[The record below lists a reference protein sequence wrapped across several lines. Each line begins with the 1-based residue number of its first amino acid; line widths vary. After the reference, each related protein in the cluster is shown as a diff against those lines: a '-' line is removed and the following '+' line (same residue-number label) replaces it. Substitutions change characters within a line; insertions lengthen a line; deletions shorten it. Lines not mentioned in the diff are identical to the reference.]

1 LTARSF
7 LLSLSRSHVDLWS
20 PRAGLRLFE
29 ERLAAAE
36 VQTLKAGALFLKHV
50 KSGSPHPRFVYLS
63 DDGAALQWVEEKDK
77 AKRKDAKEIRLAELT
92 DIHKGHAT
100 PVFSGKYAK
109 ETNAECCFSLVSPD
123 RSLDVQC
130 DDARTRD
137 FWVNALVRLSAA
149 LRRDIA
155 VTTNSPA
162 TPFASVGD
170 LGSSSSSSSSSRSAM
185 MASMMMG
192 GGGASANASAAA
204 APSPFSSTRFAGQSA
219 ANALQQSG
227 GSAPAPAVT
236 LFAPVNSK

>member
-1 LTARSF
+1 M
-7 LLSLSRSHVDLWS
+7 
-20 PRAGLRLFE
+20 
-29 ERLAAAE
+29 
-36 VQTLKAGALFLKHV
+36 QTLKAGALFLKHV

-137 FWVNALVRLSAA
+137 FWVNALVRLRYS
-149 LRRDIA
+149 
-155 VTTNSPA
+155 
-162 TPFASVGD
+162 SVVSGFRFD
-170 LGSSSSSSSSSRSAM
+170 PYPQYVSTA
-185 MASMMMG
+185 
-192 GGGASANASAAA
+192 
-204 APSPFSSTRFAGQSA
+204 FSSLFVCRSLLNHIFNRPPS
-219 ANALQQSG
+219 
-227 GSAPAPAVT
+227 SAPRCAAT
-236 LFAPVNSK
+236 LQ